1 MVNTDSR
8 RPGNRSPAGAAP
20 VSLARRRAS
29 KNSATRHSSAR
40 VHTPGLTPRQRAAIW
55 IRRYGVAPYLLL
67 LPATAVIG
75 WLVLWPAVQIGLFS
89 FQNYGLAQIS
99 GALPSQWVGFSNY
112 TQILHDPEFWL
123 SLRISLIFAAVVVP
137 LTLIVGTLVGLLLSR
152 LGKKMATFVST
163 AALLAWGTP
172 AVSASVIFA
181 WLVDPDGG
189 IVDWTLSKLPSWLGG
204 GPHWVGFSW
213 ENSVLPAYTVLT
225 VLLVWTSFPF
235 VAVTVLAGLRTIP
248 SELVEAARVDGAGP
262 WTSFWKITY
271 PILKPVFLV
280 LLLLSIIWDFGV
292 FTQPFIITAAPGN
305 RDEFNLGLYEYFRA
319 FTQPAAYGVGSAVAF
334 ILTIILLIISVGYVR
349 AAVKQGAF
357 R

>member
-1 MVNTDSR
+1 MVNTDKR
-8 RPGNRSPAGAAP
+8 RPGTMSSAGAA
-20 VSLARRRAS
+20 S
-29 KNSATRHSSAR
+29 KPPSGKAAPGR
-40 VHTPGLTPRQRAAIW
+40 VRTPGLTTRQRAAIW
-55 IRRYGVAPYLLL
+55 IRRHHVAPYLLL
-67 LPATAVIG
+67 VPATAVIG
-75 WLVLWPAVQIGLFS
+75 WLVLWPAIQIGLFS

-99 GALPSQWVGFSNY
+99 GLLPAQWVGLSNY
-112 TQILHDPEFWL
+112 SQILQDPEFWL

-152 LGKKMATFVST
+152 LGRKMATFVSVS
-163 AALLAWGTP
+163 ALLAWGTP
-172 AVSASVIFA
+172 AVSGSVIFS

-189 IVDWTLSKLPSWLGG
+189 IVDWTLSKLPTWLGG
-204 GPHWVGFSW
+204 GPHWSGFSW
-213 ENSVLPAYTVLT
+213 ENSVLPAYAVLT
-225 VLLVWTSFPF
+225 VLLVWTSYPF
-235 VAVTVLAGLRTIP
+235 VAVTVLAGLRTMP
-248 SELVEAARVDGAGP
+248 TELLEAARVDGAGP

-271 PILKPVFLV
+271 PMLKPVFLV

-292 FTQPFIITAAPGN
+292 FTQPFIITNAPGN

-349 AAVKQGAF
+349 ASVKQGVL

>member
-1 MVNTDSR
+1 V
-8 RPGNRSPAGAAP
+8 
-20 VSLARRRAS
+20 
-29 KNSATRHSSAR
+29 
-40 VHTPGLTPRQRAAIW
+40 AIW
-55 IRRYGVAPYLLL
+55 VRRHGVAPYLLL
-67 LPATAVIG
+67 VPATAVIG
-75 WLVLWPAVQIGLFS
+75 WLVLWPAIQIGLVS

-99 GALPSQWVGFSNY
+99 GALPAQSVGFSNY
-112 TQILHDPEFWL
+112 RQILQDPEFWL
-123 SLRISLIFAAVVVP
+123 SLRISLIFAAAVVP

-172 AVSASVIFA
+172 AVSGSVIFS

-189 IVDWTLSKLPSWLGG
+189 IVDWTLSKLPGWLGG
-204 GPHWVGFSW
+204 GPQWSGFSW
-213 ENSVLPAYTVLT
+213 ENSALPAYTVLT
-225 VLLVWTSFPF
+225 VLLVWTSYPF
-235 VAVTVLAGLRTIP
+235 IAVTVLAGLRTMP
-248 SELVEAARVDGAGP
+248 AELLEAARVDGAGP

-271 PILKPVFLV
+271 PMLKPVFLV

-292 FTQPFIITAAPGN
+292 FTQPYIITAAPGN

-319 FTQPAAYGVGSAVAF
+319 FTQPPAYGIGSAVAF

-349 AAVKQGAF
+349 ASVKQGVF